1 MAKRVDKVIDK
12 VCLFNVSCGSILL
25 NIKKQIQELHR
36 KYLEEGIGK
45 RDIMIVAHGH
55 FSRVL
60 IARWVQFP
68 ICLGTHFNVEPAGV
82 SSSHC
87 NSC

>member
-1 MAKRVDKVIDK
+1 M
-12 VCLFNVSCGSILL
+12 
-25 NIKKQIQELHR
+25 
-36 KYLEEGIGK
+36 EEGIGK

-82 SSSHC
+82 SFSWKSLTEHHTYTEIQIAILSY
-87 NSC
+87 NHHSLNEPALDAMNIFAEHK